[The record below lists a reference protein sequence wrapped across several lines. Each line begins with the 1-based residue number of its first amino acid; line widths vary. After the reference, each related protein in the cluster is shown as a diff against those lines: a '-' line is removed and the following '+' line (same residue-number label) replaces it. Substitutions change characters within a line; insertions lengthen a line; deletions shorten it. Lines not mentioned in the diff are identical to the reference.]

1 MYDNI
6 TKPFHCGW
14 YPSGV
19 EAKEVTDDLP
29 RWLGDAITYIW
40 RRNHKGQPIDDR
52 RKAIERL
59 NEATPGRLEALEQML
74 TPEIVKPLLYI
85 EPDPDPLLY
94 DVRVLITVSLLGIK
108 YRAWQQMIDLLKA
121 SLQAELD
128 DLTAPKPDP
137 LRGAVMKYMLAPGAT
152 APTRA
157 TEGAA
162 GYDLTAKKPATLI
175 PGERALVST
184 GVSLALPAG
193 LAASVRPRSGLAAN
207 HGITVLNTPGL
218 IDPDYRGEIKVILYN
233 AGHQPFW
240 VNRGDRIAQLTFE
253 PIITPELEQVDCL
266 DETERGTGGFGSTGR

>member
-1 MYDNI
+1 
-6 TKPFHCGW
+6 
-14 YPSGV
+14 
-19 EAKEVTDDLP
+19 
-29 RWLGDAITYIW
+29 
-40 RRNHKGQPIDDR
+40 
-52 RKAIERL
+52 
-59 NEATPGRLEALEQML
+59 
-74 TPEIVKPLLYI
+74 
-85 EPDPDPLLY
+85 
-94 DVRVLITVSLLGIK
+94 
-108 YRAWQQMIDLLKA
+108 
-121 SLQAELD
+121 
-128 DLTAPKPDP
+128 
-137 LRGAVMKYMLAPGAT
+137 MKYTLAPGAT

-233 AGHQPFW
+233 AGNEPFR
-240 VNRGDRIAQLTFE
+240 VNRGERIAQLTFE